1 MSDFTCDCID
11 SNWPTLVGVFPA
23 KIGFKAEL
31 TDKPTAFGLVALS
44 WPDTAVND
52 SRVII
57 INENIDQTDWE
68 YEQLRR
74 EYLWPTGEGLI
85 IG

>member
-1 MSDFTCDCID
+1 M
-11 SNWPTLVGVFPA
+11 
-23 KIGFKAEL
+23 
-31 TDKPTAFGLVALS
+31 ALS
-44 WPDTAVND
+44 VYFIVLL
-52 SRVII
+52 VII

-74 EYLWPTGEGLI
+74 EYLWPTREGLI